1 MVGGGVTV
9 LTAAGIA
16 LFMPMMM
23 KPKKKPSTPV
33 A

>member
-16 LFMPMMM
+16 LFMMMM